1 MKRKKLVLITS
12 MMIIATM
19 LSGCGQSQKD
29 NTVANTN
36 NSSIASN
43 SEANETSYPLTIDA
57 FDNDGNTYPQTFNS
71 IPKKV
76 VTNNQSSTEL
86 LLELGL
92 KDYLV
97 GTGDLDNK
105 VLDRLQADYESIP
118 VVSEKG
124 QVAKEAIVGT
134 GADFVIGRS
143 ASFTDDTYGTIPNL
157 NEMGINTYTQ
167 LASKMNTT
175 QSLDN
180 IILDVRN
187 VGKIFNIQDKANSY
201 ADSLQERLDTITS
214 KISNINGEPIKVM
227 LMVKYIDGQFGV
239 YGANASL
246 QTEMLKILN
255 AENVAEK
262 GGTLSTENLISLNP
276 DAIVYVHADKNAS
289 IDKNA
294 VESLLS
300 NDLIQTVNAI
310 ANKNIIEIDYTEL
323 MGYGFRTFD
332 CLEKMANGLY
342 PDLF

>member
-1 MKRKKLVLITS
+1 MKKKNLFFIISLITTAS
-12 MMIIATM
+12 ILA
-19 LSGCGQSQKD
+19 SCSQIPT
-29 NTVANTN
+29 NENTN
-36 NSSIASN
+36 NTDNSIVSSSQ
-43 SEANETSYPLTIDA
+43 SNETIYPLTIEA
-57 FDNDGNTYPQTFNS
+57 FDNDGNTYDQIFNEV
-71 IPKKV
+71 PKKV

-92 KDYLV
+92 KNFLI

-134 GADFVIGRS
+134 GADLVIGRS
-143 ASFTDDTYGTIPNL
+143 ASFTDETYGTIPSL

-167 LASKMNTT
+167 LSSKMNTT

-187 VGKIFNIQDKANSY
+187 IGKIFNIQDKANSY

-214 KISNINGEPIKVM
+214 KISKIDGEPLRVM
-227 LMVKYIDGQFGV
+227 LMVKYIDDQFGV
-239 YGANASL
+239 YGSNASL
-246 QTEMLKILN
+246 QKEMLGLLN
-255 AENVAEK
+255 AENVSEK

-276 DAIVYVHADKNAS
+276 DAIVYIHADKNAS
-289 IDKNA
+289 TDENA

-300 NDLIQTVNAI
+300 NNLIQSVNAI
-310 ANKNIIEIDYTEL
+310 ANKNIIEVDYTEL

-332 CLEKMANGLY
+332 CLEKIADGLY
-342 PDLF
+342 PDSF

>member
-12 MMIIATM
+12 IMIIATM

-29 NTVANTN
+29 NSSDTN
-36 NSSIASN
+36 NSSISSN
-43 SEANETSYPLTIDA
+43 SEASETSYPLTIDA

-71 IPKKV
+71 IPTKV

-143 ASFTDDTYGTIPNL
+143 ASFTDETYGTIPNL
-157 NEMGINTYTQ
+157 NAMGINTYTQ

-187 VGKIFNIQDKANSY
+187 VGKIFDIQDKANSY
-201 ADSLQERLDTITS
+201 ADNLQKRLDTLTS

-289 IDKNA
+289 TDKNA

-300 NDLIQTVNAI
+300 NDLIQSVNAI
-310 ANKNIIEIDYTEL
+310 SNKNIIEIDYTEL

-332 CLEKMANGLY
+332 CLEKMANALY

>member
-12 MMIIATM
+12 IMIIATM
-19 LSGCGQSQKD
+19 LSGCGQSQQDKSGD
-29 NTVANTN
+29 ASNT
-36 NSSIASN
+36 SIASN
-43 SEANETSYPLTIDA
+43 AESNKTSYPLTIDA
-57 FDNDGNTYPQTFNS
+57 FDKDGNTYPQTFNG
-71 IPKKV
+71 IPTKV

-134 GADFVIGRS
+134 GADFVIGRA
-143 ASFTDDTYGTIPNL
+143 ASFTDETYGTIPNL

-167 LASKMNTT
+167 LASKMNTD

-187 VGKIFNIQDKANSY
+187 VGKIFDIQDKANSY
-201 ADSLQERLDTITS
+201 ADGLQERLDAITN
-214 KISNINGEPIKVM
+214 KISTVNGEPIKVM

-246 QTEMLKILN
+246 QKEMLKLLN
-255 AENVAEK
+255 AENVSEK

-289 IDKNA
+289 TDKDA

-300 NDLIQTVNAI
+300 NDLIQSVNAI
-310 ANKNIIEIDYTEL
+310 ANKNIIEVDYTEL

-332 CLEKMANGLY
+332 CLEKIANGLY